1 MNLTLVGVVHRDPEG
16 YQRLL
21 SILEEVRPEAIGV
34 ELSPLG
40 LAWRERNR
48 DRLLGKLQ
56 DLLMRLG
63 PDAKGHPQISLIRE
77 ALEIPFEFRASMEH
91 SRRHGVPVHLLDL
104 NRISREELPL
114 LEKEVL
120 THRNLRVLLGVGGP
134 SVEQQVA
141 SAYRKAWLCLE
152 GRLSLWEA
160 GVRPPWTDG
169 LSLLREKYLAC
180 RIRGSLASHRSFL
193 YAGGW
198 VHLVEDPNGPTV
210 ARILEDLR
218 PRKMILRQKW
228 SSGSAQTF
236 PSNRVE

>member
-218 PRKMILRQKW
+218 PRKMILRQK
-228 SSGSAQTF
+228 
-236 PSNRVE
+236 VELRECTDLFIQ